1 MATSCARSELAPLE
15 PSGNLLTTN
24 LDIVTADVR
33 QRDRD
38 RYLAALYAPAEV
50 RPALIALFG
59 IDAELGA
66 VVAGTTEP
74 MIGEI
79 RLAWWREALE
89 GLDSGTVP
97 AQPLLQLAAAE
108 LLPRGIGG
116 AALGGLEDR
125 WLGMIGN
132 SEVPVAHVEGGGVLF
147 GLAARL
153 LGSDEALGR
162 QLGEAWVTGD
172 ATGLPQVPSPL
183 RPLLGLVR
191 LAARDVARA
200 GQGPP
205 PEAPGS
211 LGRQWQLLKTIALGR

>member
-1 MATSCARSELAPLE
+1 
-15 PSGNLLTTN
+15 
-24 LDIVTADVR
+24 
-33 QRDRD
+33 
-38 RYLAALYAPAEV
+38 V

-89 GLDSGTVP
+89 GLDTGTVP
-97 AQPLLQLAAAE
+97 AQPLLQLVAAE
-108 LLPRGIGG
+108 LLPRGISG
-116 AALGGLEDR
+116 ATLAALEDR

-132 SEVPVAHVEGGGVLF
+132 NEVPAAHVEGGGLLF

-153 LGSDEALGR
+153 LGSDEALGK
-162 QLGEAWVTGD
+162 QLGEAWVTGS
-172 ATGLPQVPSPL
+172 AAGLPKVPTLL

-200 GQGPP
+200 GQGAP

-211 LGRQWQLLKTIALGR
+211 LGRQWLLLKTIALGN

>member
-1 MATSCARSELAPLE
+1 MARLE
-15 PSGNLLTTN
+15 PSGQLLTTN
-24 LDIVTADVR
+24 LDLVIAELR

-38 RYLAALYAPAEV
+38 RYLAALYTPSEV

-89 GLDSGTVP
+89 GLNGGTIP
-97 AQPLLQLAAAE
+97 AQPLLQLVAAE

-116 AALGGLEDR
+116 AALAGLEDR
-125 WLGMIGN
+125 WLGMIAN
-132 SEVPVAHVEGGGVLF
+132 SEVPTTHVEGGGMLF

-153 LGSDEALGR
+153 LGGDEALGK

-172 ATGLPQVPSPL
+172 ATGLPPVPISL

-200 GQGPP
+200 EQGAP
-205 PEAPGS
+205 PEVPGS
-211 LGRQWQLLKTIALGR
+211 LGRQWLLLKAIALGR

>member
-1 MATSCARSELAPLE
+1 LRVPGWPRLTS
-15 PSGNLLTTN
+15 N
-24 LDIVTADVR
+24 LDLAIAELR

-50 RPALIALFG
+50 RSALIALFG

-97 AQPLLQLAAAE
+97 AQPLLQLVAAE
-108 LLPRGIGG
+108 LLPRGVGG
-116 AALGGLEDR
+116 AALAGLEDR

-132 SEVPVAHVEGGGVLF
+132 SEVPAAHVEGGGMLF

-153 LGSDEALGR
+153 LGGDEALGR

-172 ATGLPQVPSPL
+172 ATGLPRVPPSL

-191 LAARDVARA
+191 LAARDVVRA
-200 GQGPP
+200 EQGEPP
-205 PEAPGS
+205 DTPGS
-211 LGRQWQLLKTIALGR
+211 LGRQWLLLKAIALGR

>member
-1 MATSCARSELAPLE
+1 
-15 PSGNLLTTN
+15 
-24 LDIVTADVR
+24 
-33 QRDRD
+33 
-38 RYLAALYAPAEV
+38 V

-89 GLDSGTVP
+89 GLDGGTVP
-97 AQPLLQLAAAE
+97 AQPLLQLVAAE
-108 LLPRGIGG
+108 LLPRGISG
-116 AALGGLEDR
+116 AALAGLEDR

-132 SEVPVAHVEGGGVLF
+132 SEVPAAHVEGGSLLF

-153 LGSDEALGR
+153 LGSDVALGT

-172 ATGLPQVPSPL
+172 AAGLPKVPTLL
-183 RPLLGLVR
+183 RSLLGLVR

-200 GQGPP
+200 EKGVP

-211 LGRQWQLLKTIALGR
+211 LGRQWLLFKTIALGG

>member
-1 MATSCARSELAPLE
+1 LRVPGW
-15 PSGNLLTTN
+15 PRLTTN
-24 LDIVTADVR
+24 LDLVIAELR

-38 RYLAALYAPAEV
+38 RYLAALYAPADV

-97 AQPLLQLAAAE
+97 AQPLLQLVAAE
-108 LLPRGIGG
+108 LLPRGVGG
-116 AALGGLEDR
+116 AALAGLEDR

-132 SEVPVAHVEGGGVLF
+132 SEVPAAHVEGGGMLF

-153 LGSDEALGR
+153 LSGDEALGK

-172 ATGLPQVPSPL
+172 PSGLPRVPAAL

-191 LAARDVARA
+191 LAARDVGRA
-200 GQGPP
+200 KHGAP
-205 PEAPGS
+205 PEMPGS
-211 LGRQWQLLKTIALGR
+211 LGRQWLLLKAIALGR

>member
-1 MATSCARSELAPLE
+1 LARLE
-15 PSGNLLTTN
+15 PSGQLLTTN
-24 LDIVTADVR
+24 LDLVIADLR

-89 GLDSGTVP
+89 GLDGGTVP
-97 AQPLLQLAAAE
+97 AQPLLQLVAAE
-108 LLPRGIGG
+108 LPPRGISG
-116 AALGGLEDR
+116 AALAGLEDR

-132 SEVPVAHVEGGGVLF
+132 SEVPTAHVEGGGILF

-153 LGSDEALGR
+153 LGSDEALGKR
-162 QLGEAWVTGD
+162 LGEAWVLGD
-172 ATGLPQVPSPL
+172 ARGLPRVPAAL
-183 RPLLGLVR
+183 RPLLALVR
-191 LAARDVARA
+191 LAARDVTRA
-200 GQGPP
+200 QQGAPSD
-205 PEAPGS
+205 APGS
-211 LGRQWQLLKTIALGR
+211 LGRQWLLLKTIALGG

>member
-1 MATSCARSELAPLE
+1 LRL
-15 PSGNLLTTN
+15 SGWPRLTTN
-24 LDIVTADVR
+24 LDLVIADLR

-38 RYLAALYAPAEV
+38 RYLAALYVPADV

-89 GLDSGTVP
+89 GLDTGTVP
-97 AQPLLQLAAAE
+97 AQPLLQLVAAE
-108 LLPRGIGG
+108 LLPRGISG
-116 AALGGLEDR
+116 AALAGLEDR

-132 SEVPVAHVEGGGVLF
+132 SEVPPAHIEGGGTLF
-147 GLAARL
+147 GLAAHL
-153 LGSDEALGR
+153 LGSDAALGT

-172 ATGLPQVPSPL
+172 ASGLSRVPAAL
-183 RPLLGLVR
+183 RPLLGLVQ
-191 LAARDVARA
+191 LAARDVALA
-200 GQGPP
+200 EQGAP
-205 PEAPGS
+205 PEAAGS
-211 LGRQWQLLKTIALGR
+211 LARQWLLLKTIALGN

>member
-1 MATSCARSELAPLE
+1 LRVPGW
-15 PSGNLLTTN
+15 PRLTTN
-24 LDIVTADVR
+24 LDLVIADLR

-38 RYLAALYAPAEV
+38 RYLAALYAPAGV

-59 IDAELGA
+59 VDAELGV

-89 GLDSGTVP
+89 GVDGGTVP
-97 AQPLLQLAAAE
+97 AQPLLQLVAAE

-116 AALGGLEDR
+116 AALAGLEDR

-132 SEVPVAHVEGGGVLF
+132 SEVPAAHIEGGGVLF

-153 LGSDEALGR
+153 LGGDEALGR
-162 QLGEAWVTGD
+162 RLGEAWVTGD
-172 ATGLPQVPSPL
+172 ATGLPRVPAAL

-200 GQGPP
+200 QQGTPP
-205 PEAPGS
+205 DAPGS
-211 LGRQWQLLKTIALGR
+211 LGRQWLLLKTIALGG

>member
-1 MATSCARSELAPLE
+1 M
-15 PSGNLLTTN
+15 
-24 LDIVTADVR
+24 
-33 QRDRD
+33 
-38 RYLAALYAPAEV
+38 

-59 IDAELGA
+59 IDAELGV

-89 GLDSGTVP
+89 GLDVGTVP
-97 AQPLLQLAAAE
+97 AQPLLQLVAAE

-116 AALGGLEDR
+116 AALAGLEDR

-132 SEVPVAHVEGGGVLF
+132 SEVPAAHVEGGGMLF
-147 GLAARL
+147 GLGARL
-153 LGSDEALGR
+153 LGSDEAMGK
-162 QLGEAWVTGD
+162 QLGAAWVTGD
-172 ATGLPQVPSPL
+172 ASGLPRVPAPL

-200 GQGPP
+200 QQGLPP
-205 PEAPGS
+205 DAPGS
-211 LGRQWQLLKTIALGR
+211 PGRQWLLLKTIALGG